1 MYDGRNPGFLCARP
15 ETSRRE
21 ERNRID
27 GRASGHRKRASP
39 AIAVKKEGNP
49 KRNAKH
55 LIKWPYE
62 PGGRSASS
70 LASKDFE
77 QRMDYRHKDVLRPRP
92 IISIP
97 GSRTSIGAELPKRE
111 SMSGFRRPS
120 LMQAPV
126 LVLNAT
132 FEPINVTA
140 VRRALVLMLKGVA
153 QAEETQA
160 GEVHS
165 TTKSV
170 SVPSVIRLLTYRHI
184 PQQSRAL
191 SRKNILLRDRNT
203 CQFCGHIFSASD
215 LTLDHVV
222 PRSRGGRSSWEN
234 LVACCYECNNRKGDR
249 TPEEA
254 GLKLARRPRP
264 FTLHTSRQLMRLI
277 GHKDEKWRKYL
288 FY

>member
-1 MYDGRNPGFLCARP
+1 
-15 ETSRRE
+15 
-21 ERNRID
+21 
-27 GRASGHRKRASP
+27 
-39 AIAVKKEGNP
+39 
-49 KRNAKH
+49 
-55 LIKWPYE
+55 
-62 PGGRSASS
+62 
-70 LASKDFE
+70 
-77 QRMDYRHKDVLRPRP
+77 MDYRSKSKNVLRPRP
-92 IISIP
+92 NISISASHAASALTNKDAAP
-97 GSRTSIGAELPKRE
+97 
-111 SMSGFRRPS
+111 RRPA

-153 QAEETQA
+153 QAEETQSA
-160 GEVHS
+160 EVHS
-165 TTKSV
+165 TSKSV
-170 SVPSVIRLLTYRHI
+170 SVPSVIRLLSYRHI

-191 SRKNILLRDRNT
+191 SRKNSLLRDRNT
-203 CQFCGHIFSASD
+203 CQFCGQMLSASD
-215 LTLDHVV
+215 LTLDHVM

-234 LVACCYECNNRKGDR
+234 LVACCYQCNNRKGDR

-254 GLKLARRPRP
+254 GLTLARRPRP

>member
-1 MYDGRNPGFLCARP
+1 
-15 ETSRRE
+15 
-21 ERNRID
+21 
-27 GRASGHRKRASP
+27 
-39 AIAVKKEGNP
+39 
-49 KRNAKH
+49 
-55 LIKWPYE
+55 
-62 PGGRSASS
+62 
-70 LASKDFE
+70 
-77 QRMDYRHKDVLRPRP
+77 MDYRPNPKPNPRNMLRPRP
-92 IISIP
+92 KILIP
-97 GSRTSIGAELPKRE
+97 GSRAAAELPK
-111 SMSGFRRPS
+111 GDAIAAPRRAS
-120 LMQAPV
+120 LLQAPV

-153 QAEETQA
+153 QAEETQV
-160 GEVHS
+160 GEVH
-165 TTKSV
+165 TTSKSV
-170 SVPSVIRLLTYRHI
+170 SVPSVIRLLSYRHI

-203 CQFCGHIFSASD
+203 CQFCGRGFSASE
-215 LTLDHVV
+215 LTLDHVM

-234 LVACCYECNNRKGDR
+234 LVACCYQCNNSKGDR

-254 GLKLARRPRP
+254 GLTLARRPRP